1 MSASQEQTETGGVCE
16 NQTHTAE
23 TPEVAQRIRASV
35 EAVLLSVDRPVNALR
50 ICEALGGAGFEVD
63 EVGIADA
70 VAALNHEY
78 DETGR
83 SFRIEPVAAG
93 YRFMTRPEHAPAIA
107 AFQKARST
115 GRLSRAGLESLA
127 IVAYEQPITRAKLE
141 AIRGVACGEVLRTLI
156 DRKLITIKG
165 RAEELGRPML
175 YGTTRQFLDAFGL
188 SSIKDLP
195 SVEELR
201 KAHEQ
206 GDLQ

>member
-1 MSASQEQTETGGVCE
+1 MSASEEQTETGGVRE

-23 TPEVAQRIRASV
+23 MPEVAQRIRASV
-35 EAVLLSVDRPVNALR
+35 EAVLLSVDRPVNAQR
-50 ICEALGGAGFEVD
+50 ICEALSGVGFEVD

-70 VAALNHEY
+70 VTALNHEY

-206 GDLQ
+206 GDSQ

>member
-1 MSASQEQTETGGVCE
+1 
-16 NQTHTAE
+16 
-23 TPEVAQRIRASV
+23 
-35 EAVLLSVDRPVNALR
+35 VLLSVDRPIPAQR
-50 ICEALGGAGFEVD
+50 IAEALGAIGMEVD
-63 EVGIADA
+63 EQGIGQA
-70 VAALNHEY
+70 VDALNVAY

-93 YRFMTRPEHAPAIA
+93 YRFMTRAEHAPAIA

-141 AIRGVACGEVLRTLI
+141 SIRGVACGEVLRTLI

-206 GDLQ
+206 GDSP

>member
-35 EAVLLSVDRPVNALR
+35 EAVLLSVDRPVNAQR
-50 ICEALGGAGFEVD
+50 ICEALSGVGFEVD

-70 VAALNHEY
+70 VTALNHEY

>member
-1 MSASQEQTETGGVCE
+1 MSASEPQTETSQAGEDEIQASG
-16 NQTHTAE
+16 
-23 TPEVAQRIRASV
+23 TPEALQRIRASV
-35 EAVLLSVDRPVNALR
+35 EAVLLSVDRPIPAQR
-50 ICEALGGAGFEVD
+50 IAEALGAIGLEVD
-63 EVGIADA
+63 EQSVSDA
-70 VAALNHEY
+70 VEALNGEY

-93 YRFMTRPEHAPAIA
+93 FRFMTRSEHAPAIA

-141 AIRGVACGEVLRTLI
+141 SIRGVACGEVLRTLI

-206 GDLQ
+206 GDS

>member
-1 MSASQEQTETGGVCE
+1 MSASDPQTKMS
-16 NQTHTAE
+16 QTSEDEIQALE
-23 TPEVAQRIRASV
+23 TPEALQRIRASV
-35 EAVLLSVDRPVNALR
+35 EAVLLSVDRPVHAQR
-50 ICEALGGAGFEVD
+50 IAEALGAIGLEVD
-63 EVGIADA
+63 EQGVTDA
-70 VAALNHEY
+70 VEALNKEY
-78 DETGR
+78 DQTGR

-93 YRFMTRPEHAPAIA
+93 YRFMTRAEHAPAIA

-206 GDLQ
+206 GDS